1 MTLQFFWDAIA
12 FVVGVE
18 SVDDDDDDMPHKF
31 VPGDRAAAGGT
42 LLLLLLPLILL
53 EGGKAS
59 QRAAQGSSNK
69 NRHNQNPLL
78 SSVRRWRIDDGSFV
92 SHNKSSTVFGGSIR
106 EWIEDSDLP

>member
-1 MTLQFFWDAIA
+1 MTLQFFWDALA

-18 SVDDDDDDMPHKF
+18 SVDDDDDDDMPHKF

-42 LLLLLLPLILL
+42 LLLLLLPLLL

-69 NRHNQNPLL
+69 NRYNQDRLLL
-78 SSVRRWRIDDGSFV
+78 SARRWRIDDGSFV